1 MKPLRNQIETAMY
14 QWSEWSECSTECFR
28 KRTRACPDGFDCEGG
43 RRQKRN
49 CSIERE
55 SVGLQC
61 WGEKTDLIP
70 QHLKNCSLKPVYGP
84 TRIVQGND
92 YENFDIH
99 LIIDYYF

>member
-1 MKPLRNQIETAMY
+1 MH

-28 KRTRACPDGFDCEGG
+28 TRTRVCPDGFDFKDG

-55 SVGLQC
+55 SVGLVC
-61 WGEKTDLIP
+61 WKEKTDLIP
-70 QHLKNCSLKPVYGP
+70 RHLKTCSLKPTTNNLDTYNALQ

-92 YENFDIH
+92 
-99 LIIDYYF
+99 

>member
-1 MKPLRNQIETAMY
+1 MY

-28 KRTRACPDGFDCEGG
+28 RRTRVCPDGFDCERGK
-43 RRQKRN
+43 RQKRS

-61 WGEKTDLIP
+61 WKEKTDLIP
-70 QHLKNCSLKPVYGP
+70 KKLKNCSLKPSMNATNSSLQ

-92 YENFDIH
+92 YKIFILGRYENIK
-99 LIIDYYF
+99 